1 MTGGQQAGRPVR
13 LHPGEVAATGWRVER
28 LSDLVRRLRAAAPG
42 VTGRPLV
49 VAVDGRGGAGKST
62 LVERLRTVVPG
73 SGVVHTDDVAW
84 NHACFD
90 WGALLVEHVLRPLHR
105 GEAVDFRPP
114 AWVAHDRPGG
124 IRVAGG
130 ADVVWLE
137 GTGVVREELA
147 PWIDASVWVQG
158 DLDEQ
163 ERRLVARDGDSAEQ
177 RRQVAEWLTEE
188 LPFLLREQP
197 WRRATVVVAGT
208 TAVPHDPDTEVVVA
222 PPVTA

>member
-1 MTGGQQAGRPVR
+1 MR
-13 LHPGEVAATGWRVER
+13 LHPGEVAATGWRVEP
-28 LSDLVRRLRAAAPG
+28 LSGLVRRLRAAAPG

-62 LVERLRTVVPG
+62 LVERLRRAVPG

-84 NHACFD
+84 HHACFD
-90 WGALLVEHVLRPLHR
+90 WGALLVEHVLAPLHR
-105 GEAVDFRPP
+105 GEAVAFRPP
-114 AWVAHDRPGG
+114 AWVERGRPGA
-124 IRVAGG
+124 IRVPGG

-147 PWIDASVWVQG
+147 GWLDASIWVQG

-163 ERRLVARDGDSAEQ
+163 ERRLVARDGSSAEVRQ
-177 RRQVAEWLTEE
+177 QVAEWLVEE
-188 LPFLLREQP
+188 LPFVLREQP

-208 TAVPHDPDTEVVVA
+208 TGLPHDPDTEVVIA

>member
-1 MTGGQQAGRPVR
+1 MR
-13 LHPGEVAATGWRVER
+13 LHPGEVAATGWRVEP
-28 LSDLVRRLRAAAPG
+28 LSGLVRRLRAAAPE

-62 LVERLRTVVPG
+62 LVERLRRTVPA

-84 NHACFD
+84 HHACFD
-90 WGALLVEHVLRPLHR
+90 WADLLVQHVLAPLHR
-105 GEAVDFRPP
+105 GGAVAFRPP
-114 AWVAHDRPGG
+114 AWIERDRPGA
-124 IRVAGG
+124 IRVPGG

-147 PWIDASVWVQG
+147 GWIDASIWVQG

-177 RRQVAEWLTEE
+177 RRQVAEWLAEE
-188 LPFLLREQP
+188 LPFMRREQP
-197 WRRATVVVAGT
+197 WRNATVVVAGT
-208 TAVPHDPDTEVVVA
+208 TGVPHDPDTEVVVA
-222 PPVTA
+222 PPVAG